1 MASTGAWKGHAKW
14 CFHNVFNT
22 TLSRYWNEH
31 QDEVNQIEL
40 NQIWKIYKE
49 SPSWKQEGGS
59 LHVVGW
65 SVVLVWT
72 GSMSLVPGGWRG
84 GGVGQ
89 RGGSGCCLPAVRL
102 PSSTPIAAVEQ
113 TAEAHWTWQGRVN
126 QSGTPS
132 GHYSSLHWT
141 LWKSKNIWL
150 LRVHISN
157 MSSCQ
162 HYQRVKKTFRLGSRS
177 SSIHPLSYFNGML
190 FNCFWEERHPS
201 AVTTHVI
208 QLWEKLCNCCR
219 NQPNTIVYVEVACH
233 YCF

>member
-49 SPSWKQEGGS
+49 SPRWKQEGGS

-162 HYQRVKKTFRLGSRS
+162 HYQRVLSKKTKKHLDLAREAAQFTPCHTSMVCYLIVSGRS
-177 SSIHPLSYFNGML
+177 TTLQLSQHM
-190 FNCFWEERHPS
+190 
-201 AVTTHVI
+201 
-208 QLWEKLCNCCR
+208 
-219 NQPNTIVYVEVACH
+219 
-233 YCF
+233 